1 MGADVNLIE
10 IIAAM
15 CGLSGTLLLATKS
28 QWAGWG
34 FVAFLASNAGWLA
47 FSWQHNYQ
55 AMFIQQIG
63 FTLSSFIGI
72 WKWLIEPAI
81 QARYERIVKEVTGL

>member
-1 MGADVNLIE
+1 MNLIE
-10 IIAAM
+10 LIAAM
-15 CGLSGTLLLATKS
+15 FGLSGTLLLATKS

-34 FVAFLASNAGWLA
+34 FVAFLGSNAGWLA
-47 FSWQHNYQ
+47 FAWHQGHQ
-55 AMFIQQIG
+55 FMFIQQVG

-81 QARYERIVKEVTGL
+81 EARYQRIVKEAIGL